1 MRTNVLV
8 GKMREH
14 RAVLYTANGCVTQ
27 TRLRV
32 CLVHNS
38 MAFANQQGLYACV
51 NVISIFHGKG
61 PLVHVP
67 LPLVTQESLLRTK
80 RSICRKYEPELRPG
94 PNFIRLLAN
103 FFAKQNMSGASAARM
118 YKLVSV

>member
-1 MRTNVLV
+1 
-8 GKMREH
+8 MREH

-61 PLVHVP
+61 PFLTLDIPAVTTFQAELGPSSVNLFQKGKDTTGIFSLV
-67 LPLVTQESLLRTK
+67 
-80 RSICRKYEPELRPG
+80 
-94 PNFIRLLAN
+94 
-103 FFAKQNMSGASAARM
+103 
-118 YKLVSV
+118 

>member
-8 GKMREH
+8 SKMREH

-38 MAFANQQGLYACV
+38 LAFANQQGLYKCV

-61 PLVHVP
+61 PFLTP
-67 LPLVTQESLLRTK
+67 LILLSFPILPLLVVSEQV
-80 RSICRKYEPELRPG
+80 EP
-94 PNFIRLLAN
+94 
-103 FFAKQNMSGASAARM
+103 ASAVHLDKPEA
-118 YKLVSV
+118 SVCS

>member
-8 GKMREH
+8 GKIREN
-14 RAVLYTANGCVTQ
+14 RAVLYTP
-27 TRLRV
+27 LRV

-61 PLVHVP
+61 SIGPGKVEVSHGICFLGGK
-67 LPLVTQESLLRTK
+67 SLSDRFILLTA
-80 RSICRKYEPELRPG
+80 ELQR
-94 PNFIRLLAN
+94 
-103 FFAKQNMSGASAARM
+103 
-118 YKLVSV
+118 